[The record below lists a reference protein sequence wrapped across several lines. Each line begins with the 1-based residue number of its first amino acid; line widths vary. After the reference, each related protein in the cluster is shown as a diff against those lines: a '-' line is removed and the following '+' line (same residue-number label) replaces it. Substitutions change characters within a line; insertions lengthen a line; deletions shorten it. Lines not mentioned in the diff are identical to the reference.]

1 MQNFTDDVN
10 GQIIGGDYVIAW
22 VSYEGRKQ
30 GRTIYAENQ
39 KQAEQEL
46 TRIVLD
52 MQDEFGDSFRLIYP
66 KKEWAFNY
74 SN

>member
-1 MQNFTDDVN
+1 MKTFTDDVN
-10 GQIIGGDYVIAW
+10 GQIIGGDYVAAW

-39 KQAEQEL
+39 KQAEQML

-52 MQDEFGDSFRLIYP
+52 IQDELGDSFKLIYP
-66 KKEWAFNY
+66 KKEWDFNY